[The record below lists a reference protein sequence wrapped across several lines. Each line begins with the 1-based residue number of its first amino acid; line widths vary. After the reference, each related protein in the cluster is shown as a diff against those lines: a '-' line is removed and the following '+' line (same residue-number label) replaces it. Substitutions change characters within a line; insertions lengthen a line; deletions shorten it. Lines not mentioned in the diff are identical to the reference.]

1 MGIELAGHQQ
11 TNTGYTIPMP
21 DLTGLPPEAGP
32 VLDLMQQNQPMVIVA
47 GTVGI
52 TALSEDERRALL
64 AEIDVADALARAAD
78 IQAQWDVASTTHWN
92 LKPLHLD
99 LLLPA
104 SDDWMPAVRAEVNKG
119 NIFAAPPQVMVQFMR
134 ELLEADSTASRKL
147 AADELVRLLISIATE
162 QQLNAE
168 FKSDT
173 PTPPAEFRALDEKY
187 KAMTPP
193 EVLQSVLHQ
202 ALHDQS
208 AAALFNTPRKIE
220 CLKADAFDF
229 WYSPWAARVHDS
241 LGAAPAE
248 TFKDATGI
256 AIDDFLR
263 AGVAVAKAIGAGQ
276 TVVSLNDLTDDERM
290 RSYIAENMALDLSG
304 YREQLAADRARGD
317 VKLQRYTF
325 TRYPFLDLG
334 DGNLLILRANWATE
348 RFFGDPAQLDV
359 MAAFT
364 SEGDKTSVK
373 RFNEGIKYQSRT
385 LWEAPSPASRREAQ
399 GSTPWSRNL
408 SWKPNGLRRRGRSL
422 RYVTGF
428 YAPDRSRSWW
438 TRHTI
443 L

>member
-119 NIFAAPPQVMVQFMR
+119 NIFAAPQVMVQFMR

-187 KAMTPP
+187 KAMTPRGPAVCIAPGPPRP
-193 EVLQSVLHQ
+193 ECGCAVQYAAQDRMPQGGRIRLLVLAVGRQGPRFSRGRLPQRHSRMQPGSLSTTSSVL
-202 ALHDQS
+202 A
-208 AAALFNTPRKIE
+208 
-220 CLKADAFDF
+220 
-229 WYSPWAARVHDS
+229 S
-241 LGAAPAE
+241 LLPKRSAPAKRWSVS
-248 TFKDATGI
+248 TTSPMTSGCAAT
-256 AIDDFLR
+256 
-263 AGVAVAKAIGAGQ
+263 
-276 TVVSLNDLTDDERM
+276 S
-290 RSYIAENMALDLSG
+290 
-304 YREQLAADRARGD
+304 
-317 VKLQRYTF
+317 
-325 TRYPFLDLG
+325 P
-334 DGNLLILRANWATE
+334 
-348 RFFGDPAQLDV
+348 
-359 MAAFT
+359 
-364 SEGDKTSVK
+364 
-373 RFNEGIKYQSRT
+373 RT
-385 LWEAPSPASRREAQ
+385 WR
-399 GSTPWSRNL
+399 
-408 SWKPNGLRRRGRSL
+408 
-422 RYVTGF
+422 
-428 YAPDRSRSWW
+428 
-438 TRHTI
+438 
-443 L
+443 